1 GGSAPSAGMKPAPQ
15 EVATGCVPQV
25 VAPAGV
31 SCGAGFIPASG
42 GGAEVRVGGSAPS
55 AGMKPAPQ
63 EVATGYV
70 PQVVAP
76 AGVSCGAGFIP
87 ASGGGA
93 DARVGQPAP
102 HGGDVRII
110 RALLCR
116 IGR

>member
-1 GGSAPSAGMKPAPQ
+1 MAALTKDSGRPGSVRLRRVGLKGRGCSGRAEVRVGGSAPSAGMKPPPQ

-31 SCGAGFIPASG
+31 SW
-42 GGAEVRVGGSAPS
+42 
-55 AGMKPAPQ
+55 
-63 EVATGYV
+63 
-70 PQVVAP
+70 
-76 AGVSCGAGFIP
+76 GAGFIP

-110 RALLCR
+110 RDR
-116 IGR
+116 KS